1 MSTDSKFLL
10 LLEVRTLN
18 PSVVV
23 SIAGSM
29 RDTDESGDGGMMV
42 VGVAVAHATVGR

>member
-10 LLEVRTLN
+10 LLELMTLN
-18 PSVVV
+18 PSVV

-29 RDTDESGDGGMMV
+29 RDTNESGDGGMMV
-42 VGVAVAHATVGR
+42 VAVAVAHATVGR